1 MLAGLPLT
9 ECGGAG
15 PVLPGLVAGLSG
27 PPGIILAS
35 PNPAF
40 APSSAS
46 SAPMMATGAAGSA
59 GSSTSAALSIPFLVG
74 PAATSANG
82 ALPLAVTGSGGF
94 PAVLYDA
101 SQTGGIAAVI
111 QPLRLTESP
120 LALANGVPEAQLTP
134 LVLHPGSDAEPQI
147 VLAVWNAEGAT
158 VLLVG
163 DRECT
168 EAITAPTVGDGIEAQ
183 LTGGALPNSQAASD
197 SSGVELEPKV
207 AAQILAALSR
217 GDIQLAMEL
226 LAGIGAKGAN
236 LAPKFLEKI
245 QGLHRIGDGQCEDIA
260 HRTAAVFRAMG
271 DSPVILKV
279 VDGKGSR
286 IWHFGGEMM
295 TNKGFHEVTKN
306 TGRIYD
312 HLTGPAGMPLEDY
325 LRLLRTAVGITPELL
340 PR

>member
-27 PPGIILAS
+27 PPGIVLAS

-46 SAPMMATGAAGSA
+46 PSPITATGADGSA
-59 GSSTSAALSIPFLVG
+59 GASTSAALSIPFLVG

-82 ALPLAVTGSGGF
+82 LLPLAVTGSGGF
-94 PAVLYDA
+94 SPFLYDA
-101 SQTGGIAAVI
+101 SQTGGTAAVI

-134 LVLHPGSDAEPQI
+134 LILHPGNDAERQI
-147 VLAVWNAEGAT
+147 MLAVWNGEGAT

-163 DRECT
+163 DREGN

-217 GDIQLAMEL
+217 GDIQLALEL

-245 QGLHRIGDGQCEDIA
+245 QGLHKIRDGQCEDIA
-260 HRTAAVFRAMG
+260 SRTAAVFSAMG
-271 DSPVILKV
+271 DSPVIVKITDSRGSKV
-279 VDGKGSR
+279 
-286 IWHFGGEMM
+286 WQFGGEIM
-295 TNKGFHEVTKN
+295 TRKGFHQATN
-306 TGRIYD
+306 NAGRIYD
-312 HLTGPAGMPLEDY
+312 QLTGPDGMPLEEY
-325 LRLLRTAVGITPELL
+325 LRLLRTVVGITPELM